1 MMAPSTHETDSYA
14 RANEQVR
21 PSRAGRL
28 LEADIETIA
37 EGGESMGRGE
47 KREPVN
53 RLALPLTHLPKWR
66 FQPGLRGN
74 GWQLRPSGASD
85 WPSTR
90 RTTPV

>member
-1 MMAPSTHETDSYA
+1 
-14 RANEQVR
+14 
-21 PSRAGRL
+21 
-28 LEADIETIA
+28 
-37 EGGESMGRGE
+37 MGRGE

>member
-47 KREPVN
+47 KRE
-53 RLALPLTHLPKWR
+53 LTHIGRVVPE
-66 FQPGLRGN
+66 QT
-74 GWQLRPSGASD
+74 SGGRR
-85 WPSTR
+85 R
-90 RTTPV
+90 RTCRNGGSNPACAATVGN